1 MSGFRVLL
9 AKELEEL
16 VRTFRAL
23 LIFGVLLALAFGSMI
38 ALLFLPE
45 LLSLSDEASITFP
58 EQQVT
63 DALSAYDGNIVQIG
77 LILVVLVAMGSV
89 ARERERG
96 TAILV
101 LSKPVSTAA
110 YVAAKIAAYVAVVA
124 IIGLVLGLLAVFYA
138 TQLFPGDVGVDGALA
153 MVGTETAY
161 LGFIAVV
168 TVASSCMTRSQFKAA
183 AIAFFSL
190 LTLTFGA
197 NLPLAGDYVPGAVT
211 TWGVGLMLGAD
222 PEPRWIA
229 LAVMALIATA
239 YAYVGWWRLRTTE
252 V

>member
-1 MSGFRVLL
+1 MKGFGVLL

-16 VRTFRAL
+16 VRTFRVL
-23 LIFGVLLALAFGSMI
+23 LIFGVLLSLAFGSMI

-45 LLSLSDEASITFP
+45 LLSLADEAAISLP

-63 DALSAYDGNIVQIG
+63 DALSSYDGNIIQIG
-77 LILVVLVAMGSV
+77 LIIVVLVAMGSV

-110 YVAAKIAAYVAVVA
+110 YVGAKIAAYAGVVA
-124 IIGLVLGLLAVFYA
+124 LIGLVLGLLAVFYA
-138 TQLFPGDVGVDGALA
+138 TRLFPGEADMGGAMA
-153 MVGTETAY
+153 MVGTEIVY
-161 LGFIAVV
+161 LAFLAVV

-190 LTLTFGA
+190 LSLTISA
-197 NLPLAGDYVPGAVT
+197 NLPLVGEYLPGAVT
-211 TWGVGLMLGAD
+211 TWGLGLMLGAD
-222 PEPRWIA
+222 PDPRWPA
-229 LAVMALIATA
+229 LAVMVLTAAMYA
-239 YAYVGWWRLRTTE
+239 YAGWWRLRTTE